1 MKTRFIFNPHSG
13 RNRRNPWLVPAIK
26 SFIAE
31 HRLDADLVSTESPG
45 HATQLARDAV
55 KAGCTRVVAVGGDG
69 TMNEVAQTL
78 IGTTAAL
85 ALVPCGS
92 GNGLALHLGIPT
104 SPRLALALLADPTAR
119 VAAIDTGVANGHP
132 FCNAMGL
139 GFDAEISRRFNRLT
153 RRGLP
158 AYAVTGY
165 AAFRGHEPE
174 TCVILGEGR
183 REQLDIFVV
192 AVANSDQYGNH
203 ALIAPGA
210 QIDDGQLDLVAVRPV
225 NFFTALPLV
234 ARLFLGSIDRSAATL
249 RLRDRLFIVER
260 SAPGFIH
267 TDGETHAVE
276 ARVEIAVRPRSLRIV
291 VPATSRAR
299 LAPVTTGT
307 TTSTIQPELA
317 STTVERFSDPERFAQ
332 RSTSNVQRPTLN
344 AGRSQRAP
352 DLDCGRA
359 ARLPENDHRRP
370 ETPLPPIF
378 PASGLWH
385 PAL

>member
-1 MKTRFIFNPHSG
+1 MQTRFIFNPHSG

-26 SFIAE
+26 AFIAE
-31 HRLDADLVSTESPG
+31 HRLDADLVSTEAPG

-55 KAGCTRVVAVGGDG
+55 FAGCTRVVAVGGDG

-78 IGTTAAL
+78 IGTSAAL

-104 SPRLALALLADPTAR
+104 SPRLALALLADPAAR

-174 TCVILGEGR
+174 SCVILGEGR
-183 REQLDIFVV
+183 REQMDIFVV

-225 NFFTALPLV
+225 NFFTALPLI

-260 SAPGFIH
+260 AAPGFIH
-267 TDGETHAVE
+267 TDGETHAVD

-291 VPATSRAR
+291 VPANSRAR
-299 LAPVTTGT
+299 VAPAGDP
-307 TTSTIQPELA
+307 SKAQPQPELA
-317 STTVERFSDPERFAQ
+317 SVTVERVSDPLPSAR
-332 RSTSNVQRPTLN
+332 RGVPRGRPWPSPAN
-344 AGRSQRAP
+344 RAGHPR
-352 DLDCGRA
+352 G
-359 ARLPENDHRRP
+359 
-370 ETPLPPIF
+370 TPLPPLSALLTIWPSVLRPPPSVL
-378 PASGLWH
+378 PA
-385 PAL
+385 PTI